1 MELVSKDKIDAI
13 MMDPPRKGSDKN
25 FLDTVIKAKINKIV
39 YISCGPAALAR
50 DLAYLKEHGYEIKE
64 IVLVDMF
71 SRTTNIESVTLLNR
85 IEQ

>member
-1 MELVSKDKIDAI
+1 

-25 FLDTVIKAKINKIV
+25 FLDTVINAKIPKIV

-50 DLAYLKEHGYEIKE
+50 DLKYLIENGYEIKD

-71 SRTTNIESVTLLNR
+71 SRTSNIESVVLL
-85 IEQ
+85 ELKK